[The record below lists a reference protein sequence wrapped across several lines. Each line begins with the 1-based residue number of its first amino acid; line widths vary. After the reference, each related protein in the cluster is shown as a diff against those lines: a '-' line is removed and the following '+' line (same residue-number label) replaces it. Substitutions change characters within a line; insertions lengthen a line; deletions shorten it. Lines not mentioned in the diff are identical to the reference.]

1 MECAIMSQI
10 QRGLSTVALRWERLI
25 AEVTKNKLWRF
36 ELALRAKL
44 EENPILKTFY
54 DTTMTAVQ
62 K

>member
-1 MECAIMSQI
+1 MRNYVSDSARFINVM
-10 QRGLSTVALRWERLI
+10 ALRWERLI
-25 AEVTKNKLWRF
+25 AEVTKYKLWSF

>member
-1 MECAIMSQI
+1 MRNYVSDSARFISVM
-10 QRGLSTVALRWERLI
+10 ALRWERLI
-25 AEVTKNKLWRF
+25 AEVTKNKLWSF

>member
-1 MECAIMSQI
+1 MRNYVSDSARFINVM
-10 QRGLSTVALRWERLI
+10 ALRWERLI

>member
-1 MECAIMSQI
+1 MRNYVSDSARFINVM
-10 QRGLSTVALRWERLI
+10 ALRWERLI

-54 DTTMTAVQ
+54 DTTMTTVQ

>member
-1 MECAIMSQI
+1 MRNYVSDSARFINVM
-10 QRGLSTVALRWERLI
+10 ALRWERLI

-44 EENPILKTFY
+44 EENPILKTLY

>member
-1 MECAIMSQI
+1 MRNYVSDSARFINVM
-10 QRGLSTVALRWERLI
+10 ALRWERLI
-25 AEVTKNKLWRF
+25 AEVTKNKLWLF